1 MTGMRIDIICVPYDS
16 GHRGVRMGRGPDH
29 LLQQGLEAR
38 LRYRG
43 HEVFVTTVESQSRF
57 PTEVTVGFE
66 LYAEVARLVA
76 AAAKIHSFPLVL
88 SGNCGASAGAVAPLG
103 DDIGLIWFD
112 AHGDYMT
119 PETTRSGFLD
129 GMAISFAAGKCWQ
142 ELAHVIPRFQPIDVA
157 RIAHVGAREWDPGE
171 RERFEADGGAVITP
185 REVQGG
191 AASQRLV
198 SALGTGRALLHVDLD
213 VLDCEVAIAN
223 PFACGGGVT
232 VGEVCELVAQTAE
245 SVRLE
250 GAVLA
255 SFDPAA
261 DSEGRGTAAALAIID
276 AAVNAAQ
283 KQRARGNQPAA
294 SAS

>member
-1 MTGMRIDIICVPYDS
+1 MFRMRIDVIPVPYDS

-38 LRYRG
+38 LRGRG
-43 HEVFVTTVESQSRF
+43 HEVFVTTVESQRRF
-57 PTEVTVGFE
+57 PTEVSVAFE

-76 AAAKIHSFPLVL
+76 AAVKIRSFPLVL
-88 SGNCGASAGAVAPLG
+88 SGNCGAAAGAFAPLG
-103 DDIGLIWFD
+103 SDVGLIWFD

-129 GMAISFAAGKCWQ
+129 GMAISFAAGKCWHQ
-142 ELAHVIPRFQPIDVA
+142 LTSAIPGFQPVDVA

-171 RERFEADGGAVITP
+171 RERFEADGGSVITP

-191 AASQRLV
+191 AAPNRVV
-198 SALGTGRALLHVDLD
+198 SAVGGSRALLHVDLD

-223 PFACGGGVT
+223 PFACGGGIT
-232 VGEVCELVAQTAE
+232 VGEVCDLVAQTAE

-250 GAVLA
+250 GAVFA

-261 DSEGRGTAAALAIID
+261 DPQGRGTAAALAIID
-276 AAVNAAQ
+276 ATVNVAQ
-283 KQRARGNQPAA
+283 KQRTRPDQPAA